1 MNYKE
6 VFKLGREIKG
16 SYVEL
21 GFGSGHSAKIM
32 VELINAKEVSNRPIW
47 IFDSFKGLPTPSEK
61 DLLFDS
67 SLTKAKYSK
76 PIQPALDL
84 RFDVPKTSYKVIKGY
99 IEETLDQFID
109 EHISVLNVDLTT
121 YTSTKVALETLH
133 KFVPRNGVV
142 LVPAY
147 VMSEGVKTAVD
158 EFLSKNNLTHQNK
171 GTGCF
176 INTLAKQFVTPKI
189 EKDTSFKE
197 QRLPDNT
204 ETKPLP
210 YQDRY
215 TKKTPKKL
223 KYRKAIKEGGT
234 VINNKVTR

>member
-32 VELINAKEVSNRPIW
+32 VELIKAKEVSNRPIW

-84 RFDVPKTSYKVIKGY
+84 RFDIPKTSYKVIKG
-99 IEETLDQFID
+99 
-109 EHISVLNVDLTT
+109 
-121 YTSTKVALETLH
+121 
-133 KFVPRNGVV
+133 
-142 LVPAY
+142 
-147 VMSEGVKTAVD
+147 
-158 EFLSKNNLTHQNK
+158 
-171 GTGCF
+171 
-176 INTLAKQFVTPKI
+176 
-189 EKDTSFKE
+189 
-197 QRLPDNT
+197 
-204 ETKPLP
+204 
-210 YQDRY
+210 
-215 TKKTPKKL
+215 
-223 KYRKAIKEGGT
+223 
-234 VINNKVTR
+234 